1 MAIKGLTDRGATF
14 PRIGELRKGD
24 AKPDKGIGRD
34 LDYFRFTSD
43 DAAALEAFKAAYGE
57 QPRSIR
63 CYLPYPT
70 PEQNFGA
77 WMEEWQAGGLIR
89 RCNGES
95 IEISRAANSS
105 GYNKTPQPCLKANGK
120 PCGCKQVG
128 RLMVIIPELRRFAYV
143 VALTSSIN
151 DIIEIHANLT
161 AAMQIRGDLRGVPFI
176 LSRKPREISTPD
188 PKDPTKRVRREKWL
202 LSIEPAPA
210 WVQEQIAQLPAFDE
224 PAALSAPDDD
234 EPSIQVIEPPAA
246 SSTTIEDT
254 ARKMGGS
261 VKPAPVEDKIAKL
274 ITWADGGGRVTASN
288 KDWANGVI
296 DEISAARQIQL
307 NQGDTTQGRMD
318 ALVAALKQPAQPAQ
332 PEPAQ

>member
-43 DAAALEAFKAAYGE
+43 DKDAMEAFKAAYGD
-57 QPRSIR
+57 QPRTIR
-63 CYLPYPT
+63 CYLPYAE

-77 WMEEWQAGGLIR
+77 HMEEWQAGGLIR
-89 RCNGES
+89 RCDGETIS
-95 IEISRAANSS
+95 ISRAATGN
-105 GYNKTPQPCLKANGK
+105 GYNKNPLPCLKANGK

-128 RLMVIIPELRRFAYV
+128 RLMVIIPELKRFAYV
-143 VALTSSIN
+143 VALTTSIN
-151 DIIEIHANLT
+151 DIIEIHSNLT
-161 AAMQIRGDLRGVPFI
+161 AALQIRGDLRGVPFI

-224 PAALSAPDDD
+224 PAMLAAPDDD
-234 EPSIQVIEPPAA
+234 EPATVKVIE
-246 SSTTIEDT
+246 
-254 ARKMGGS
+254 
-261 VKPAPVEDKIAKL
+261 APKATQNGNTSLPIEDKIAKL
-274 ITWADGGGRVTASN
+274 IAWVDEGHRVN
-288 KDWANGVI
+288 NGNINWANGVI
-296 DEISAARQIQL
+296 DEIATAKAITLS
-307 NQGDTTQGRMD
+307 QGDTTQGRMD
-318 ALVAALKQPAQPAQ
+318 ALVAELRKQQPAAQ
-332 PEPAQ
+332 QA

>member
-1 MAIKGLTDRGATF
+1 MIKGLTDRGATF
-14 PRIGELRKGD
+14 PRIGELRKGGEKT
-24 AKPDKGIGRD
+24 ASGIGRD

-43 DAAALEAFKAAYGE
+43 DKDATEAFKSAYGE

-63 CYLPYPT
+63 CYLPYST

-89 RCNGES
+89 RCDGET
-95 IEISRAANSS
+95 INISRATAGN
-105 GYNKTPQPCLKANGK
+105 GYNKNPLPCIKASGK

-143 VALTSSIN
+143 VALTTSIN

-161 AAMQIRGDLRGVPFI
+161 AAVQIRGDLRGVPFI
-176 LSRKPREISTPD
+176 LSRKPRDISTPD

-224 PAALSAPDDD
+224 PAMLPEPDDD
-234 EPSIQVIEPPAA
+234 EPPALKVIEPTKTESTSNGKASHPLDERKAA
-246 SSTTIEDT
+246 LLAWYDN
-254 ARKMGGS
+254 GGRINTSNRDATDKS
-261 VKPAPVEDKIAKL
+261 VCEIAKAIGFEFKLEAANDNPSGRLAALVANIRTPQPAPVIEGD
-274 ITWADGGGRVTASN
+274 VT
-288 KDWANGVI
+288 V
-296 DEISAARQIQL
+296 
-307 NQGDTTQGRMD
+307 
-318 ALVAALKQPAQPAQ
+318 
-332 PEPAQ
+332 